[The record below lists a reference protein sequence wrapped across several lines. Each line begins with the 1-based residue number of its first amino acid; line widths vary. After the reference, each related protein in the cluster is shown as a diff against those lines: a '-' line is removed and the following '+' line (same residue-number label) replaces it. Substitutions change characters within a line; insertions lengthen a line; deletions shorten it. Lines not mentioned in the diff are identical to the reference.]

1 MAAGEEA
8 YTSRSL
14 QETPTW
20 AVATVCF
27 VFISLSIIIEYLIH
41 RISNWLKRRR
51 KIALFDAI
59 EKLKSV
65 LMVLGFMSL
74 ILTVS
79 RSFISKICI
88 PNEVANSMLPCRKT
102 LDSIRTTQDL
112 GYDQIWSFHGLHE
125 RILDD
130 ENVSPEYC
138 DSKGK
143 TSLISEEGAN
153 QLSIFIFVL
162 AAMQIVYTV
171 LTMALGR
178 AKMRRWKT
186 WEKETLTVEYQ
197 AANDPNRFRFT
208 RQTTFAQRHINPC
221 TDASILLWTK
231 CFFQQFFNSV
241 AKVDYLTLRHGFVA
255 THLSI
260 GSSFNFQK
268 YIQRSLEDDF
278 KIIVGISPFMWFL
291 VVIFLLVD
299 VHGWNVYLWVSF
311 LPLTIVLIMGTKLQV
326 ILAKMAHRVEN
337 QNSVIQGAPLVQP
350 NDNFFWFNNPKF
362 VLTLL
367 HYTLFMNAFE
377 VAFFVWVTTQ
387 YGIKSCYHENREII
401 ATRVVLA
408 VTVQVICSYVTLP
421 LYALVTQMGSNFKRA
436 VLEEQTTNAI
446 KQWHAGVKLK
456 RKKQR
461 LSSQAAADDF
471 PENSNTISTLDSS
484 SHQRPTLA
492 SFEIGCAPEIQEAG
506 PAMPTSVAVEI
517 QMASVEK
524 KLERDYRVI

>member
-8 YTSRSL
+8 STSRSL

-51 KIALFDAI
+51 KIALFDAV

-112 GYDQIWSFHGLHE
+112 GYDQIWSVHGLHE

-197 AANDPNRFRFT
+197 AANGKLLP
-208 RQTTFAQRHINPC
+208 TFIP
-221 TDASILLWTK
+221 
-231 CFFQQFFNSV
+231 
-241 AKVDYLTLRHGFVA
+241 
-255 THLSI
+255 
-260 GSSFNFQK
+260 
-268 YIQRSLEDDF
+268 
-278 KIIVGISPFMWFL
+278 PFMWFL

-299 VHGWNVYLWVSF
+299 VHVMCCFKRCLDLNRLECVS
-311 LPLTIVLIMGTKLQV
+311 MGF
-326 ILAKMAHRVEN
+326 IYAID
-337 QNSVIQGAPLVQP
+337 NSADYGSQTASNIGKNGTQSGRSEQCNPRSPFGATQRQ
-350 NDNFFWFNNPKF
+350 
-362 VLTLL
+362 LL
-367 HYTLFMNAFE
+367 LNAFE

-461 LSSQAAADDF
+461 LPSQAAADDF
-471 PENSNTISTLDSS
+471 PENSTTISTVDSS
-484 SHQRPTLA
+484 SHQPPTLA
-492 SFEIGCAPEIQEAG
+492 SFEIGSSPEIQEAG

>member
-8 YTSRSL
+8 STSRSL

-51 KIALFDAI
+51 KIALFDAV

-102 LDSIRTTQDL
+102 LDPSRTTQHL
-112 GYDQIWSFHGLHE
+112 GYDQIWSVHGWHE

-143 TSLISEEGAN
+143 TSLISEEGTN

-186 WEKETLTVEYQ
+186 WEKETRTVEYQ
-197 AANDPNRFRFT
+197 AAN
-208 RQTTFAQRHINPC
+208 
-221 TDASILLWTK
+221 
-231 CFFQQFFNSV
+231 
-241 AKVDYLTLRHGFVA
+241 G
-255 THLSI
+255 
-260 GSSFNFQK
+260 
-268 YIQRSLEDDF
+268 E
-278 KIIVGISPFMWFL
+278 
-291 VVIFLLVD
+291 
-299 VHGWNVYLWVSF
+299 
-311 LPLTIVLIMGTKLQV
+311 
-326 ILAKMAHRVEN
+326 
-337 QNSVIQGAPLVQP
+337 
-350 NDNFFWFNNPKF
+350 
-362 VLTLL
+362 
-367 HYTLFMNAFE
+367 LF
-377 VAFFVWVTTQ
+377 
-387 YGIKSCYHENREII
+387 
-401 ATRVVLA
+401 
-408 VTVQVICSYVTLP
+408 
-421 LYALVTQMGSNFKRA
+421 
-436 VLEEQTTNAI
+436 
-446 KQWHAGVKLK
+446 
-456 RKKQR
+456 
-461 LSSQAAADDF
+461 
-471 PENSNTISTLDSS
+471 
-484 SHQRPTLA
+484 
-492 SFEIGCAPEIQEAG
+492 
-506 PAMPTSVAVEI
+506 
-517 QMASVEK
+517 
-524 KLERDYRVI
+524 